1 MEEKY
6 EQILSSE
13 VSPLIPFELLDE
25 YNDFINPALREVLR
39 ANCLRRYLEGAIDL
53 LIKSKVIQMESI
65 SEKQWD
71 KLKLYKKIEKI
82 REFYS
87 TDIADAFDELR
98 HIGNPGSH
106 FGSEVPK
113 DDISKGVGIATR
125 IVEMV
130 LIEYFKTYPA
140 GSQAPVLTLLSALP
154 PRNRI
159 YIWGKILESGQ
170 NDLWVTDKLSMAY
183 LKNGQYEK
191 SISFLDE
198 QKSIGIINEEEYEN
212 FVQKIN
218 LLHENL
224 DRFDIAQNIL
234 DVKRIFETIA
244 SSTTYQQY
252 EEFVNIFLVLVSG
265 YNFAST

>member
-1 MEEKY
+1 MEAKY
-6 EQILSSE
+6 NQILASE

-25 YNDFINPALREVLR
+25 YNDFINPALREILR

-53 LIKSKVIQMESI
+53 LIKGKVIQSASI
-65 SEKQWD
+65 TEKQWD

-82 REFYS
+82 REYYS

-106 FGSEVPK
+106 FGNEVSR
-113 DDISKGVGIATR
+113 DDICKGIDVATK

-130 LIEYFKTYPA
+130 LVEYFKTYPA

-159 YIWGKILESGQ
+159 YIWERIIENGQ

-191 SISFLDE
+191 SLAFLKE
-198 QKSIGIINEEEYEN
+198 QKDRGIIDEEEHEN

-218 LLHENL
+218 MLHKSL
-224 DRFDIAQNIL
+224 DKFDIAQNIL

-244 SSTTYQQY
+244 GSKTYQEY
-252 EEFVNIFLVLVSG
+252 DEFLNIFLVLVSG
-265 YNFAST
+265 YNLGLT

>member
-25 YNDFINPALREVLR
+25 YNDFINPTLREVLR

-53 LIKSKVIQMESI
+53 LLKNQIIEVASI

-71 KLKLYKKIEKI
+71 GLKLYKKIEKI

-98 HIGNPGSH
+98 RIGNPGSH
-106 FGSEVPK
+106 FGNKVSK
-113 DDISKGVGIATR
+113 DDINKGIGVATR

-159 YIWGKILESGQ
+159 YIWEKILENGQ

-191 SISFLDE
+191 SISFLGK
-198 QKSIGIINEEEYEN
+198 QKSIGIISEEEHEN
-212 FVQKIN
+212 FVQKIDM
-218 LLHENL
+218 LYRNL

-244 SSTTYQQY
+244 SSPTYQHY
-252 EEFVNIFLVLVSG
+252 KEFVNIFLVLVSG
-265 YNFAST
+265 YNLGSA